1 MSNVL
6 EKYILA
12 IITTDKTKAAGGT
25 AIFIC
30 KTQEEMDFYAKNLEA
45 ILDGIAHGIGDDL
58 YVVVKH

>member
-12 IITTDKTKAAGGT
+12 IITTDETKAAGGT

-30 KTQEEMDFYAKNLEA
+30 KTQEEMHFYAKNLEA
-45 ILDGIAHGIGDDL
+45 ILDGIAHGIGEDL
-58 YVVVKH
+58 YIIVKH